1 MRRLQFLRRGGGEG
15 GYTLI
20 ELLVVMVILTTILTA
35 ITSLY
40 ISGANAEVQASR
52 RFEAQQEARMAVERL
67 RRELHC
73 ASAITPAGASAV
85 ASVTV
90 TLPAACPSPDT
101 SIVWSTELVSSGRYR
116 LKRGSIMVAD
126 YLTSANVFTYTAPS
140 TAALGKLHVSFP
152 VNVHPSGG
160 SPTWTLVDDIV
171 LRNTTRA

>member
-1 MRRLQFLRRGGGEG
+1 MRRLQFLRRGGREG

-20 ELLVVMVILTTILTA
+20 ELLVVLVILTTVVTALTA
-35 ITSLY
+35 LY
-40 ISGANAEVQASR
+40 VSGANAEVQASR
-52 RFEAQQEARMAVERL
+52 RSEAQQEARMAVERL
-67 RRELHC
+67 RREVHC
-73 ASAITPAGASAV
+73 ASAITPAGTAV

-101 SIVWSTELVSSGRYR
+101 SVVWSTELVSSGRYR
-116 LKRGSIMVAD
+116 LKRGSVVVAD

-140 TAALGKLHVSFP
+140 AAALGKLHVNFP
-152 VNVHPSGG
+152 VNIDPSGG